1 MIVAITGGTGFLGA
15 HLART
20 LVANGQYAKVLARG
34 INNRDPEI
42 RKTPNAAFT
51 PIQYTDDKKLYAAFQ
66 GCDAIA
72 HLVGIN
78 RESQRGDFQ
87 RIHVEA
93 TKHVINA
100 ALRAGVKKILYV
112 SYLRARPRAFSAY
125 YKSKWEAEELIRNSG
140 LDYTILKP
148 GIIYGSGDSM
158 LTSIKRTLDIV
169 PGVAIFPSVGL
180 MEKKMSPIAVEDMVR
195 IMIASLTDGRLSN
208 QTCAVIGPEEI
219 TLSKAV
225 KRTAKVMKKP
235 VLIVPVPAL
244 AHYMI
249 AAASEKSMRNPL
261 TAFAQIR
268 MLAEG
273 ISQPLADSE
282 MLPSDLVPHKEFNEE
297 TIRAGLKEPGQI

>member
-1 MIVAITGGTGFLGA
+1 MIVSITGGTGFLGA

-20 LVANGQYAKVLARG
+20 LVANGHYAKVLARG
-34 INNRDPEI
+34 INNRDPNI

-51 PIQYTDDKKLYAAFQ
+51 PVQYGDEKSLYAAFM
-66 GCDAIA
+66 GCDAVA

-78 RESQRGDFQ
+78 REAQRGDFH

-93 TKHVINA
+93 TETVIHA
-100 ALRAGVKKILYV
+100 ALRARVKKIVYV

-148 GIIYGSGDSM
+148 GIIYGTGDSM
-158 LTSIKRTLDIV
+158 LTSIKRTLDML

-195 IMIASLTDGRLSN
+195 VLIAALLEDRLSR
-208 QTCAVIGPEEI
+208 QTVAVLGPEEM

-225 KRTAKVMKKP
+225 KRVSKVIKKP
-235 VLIVPVPAL
+235 TLILPVPTF

-268 MLAEG
+268 MLSEG
-273 ISQPLADSE
+273 MSQPLSDSE
-282 MLPSDLVPHKEFNEE
+282 FLPSDLVPHTEFNEE
-297 TIRAGLKEPGQI
+297 TIRAGLKNPGE

>member
-20 LVANGQYAKVLARG
+20 LVANGHYAKVLARG

-51 PIQYTDDKKLYAAFQ
+51 PVQYSDEKNLYAAFM
-66 GCDAIA
+66 GCDAVA
-72 HLVGIN
+72 HLVGVN
-78 RESQRGDFQ
+78 REAQRGDFN
-87 RIHVEA
+87 RIHVET
-93 TKHVINA
+93 TKTVIHA
-100 ALRAGVKKILYV
+100 ALRARVKKIVYV

-140 LDYTILKP
+140 LDYTVLKP
-148 GIIYGSGDSM
+148 GIIYGTGDSM
-158 LTSIKRTLDIV
+158 LTSIKRTLDML

-195 IMIASLTDGRLSN
+195 VLIAALIEDRLSR
-208 QTCAVIGPEEI
+208 QTVAVVGPEEI

-225 KRTAKVMKKP
+225 KRVSKVMKKP
-235 VLIVPVPAL
+235 VLILPTPTM

-249 AAASEKSMRNPL
+249 ASASEKSMRNPL
-261 TAFAQIR
+261 TSFAQLR
-268 MLAEG
+268 MLSEG
-273 ISQPLADSE
+273 MSQPLSDSE
-282 MLPSDLVPHKEFNEE
+282 FLPSDLVPHKEFNEE
-297 TIRAGLKEPGQI
+297 TIRAGLQEPGQ